1 MPWDPQLY
9 NQFKQI
15 RYKPFYDLVNLIS
28 AENLENCIDI
38 GCGTGEQTSILS
50 EKFGNADFL
59 GIDSSEEMLSESSRF
74 TKDNL
79 HFEWVTIEEF
89 ARSTSKWDLVFSNA
103 ALQWSDNHA
112 ALFPKLI
119 AKLRSGG
126 QFAVQIPFQKENIL
140 NNILL
145 EIVAEK
151 PFVDLLG
158 GFIQD
163 SPVLTID
170 AYTKLLFDSGLKSLD
185 VSLRVYPLIATSEV
199 ELYNFISGSAL
210 IPYMERLDGAAQELL
225 KSAFIQKIQ
234 AHFVSFPAIY
244 PFKRILMYGVSE

>member
-1 MPWDPQLY
+1 MPWNPELY

-28 AENLENCIDI
+28 AENVKNCVDI

-50 EKFGNADFL
+50 EKFENVNFL
-59 GIDSSEEMLSESSRF
+59 GIDSSEEMLNESNQF

-89 ARSTSKWDLVFSNA
+89 AHSTLTWDLIFSNA

-112 ALFPKLI
+112 VLFPKLI
-119 AKLRSGG
+119 ANLNSGG
-126 QFAVQIPFQKENIL
+126 QFAVQMPFQPENVL
-140 NNILL
+140 NTILL
-145 EIVAEK
+145 EIVTEK
-151 PFVDLLG
+151 PFVDLLR
-158 GFIQD
+158 GFIRN

-170 AYTKLLFDSGLKSLD
+170 DYTKLLFDCGLKGLN
-185 VSLRVYPLIATSEV
+185 VSLKVYPIIATSEI

-210 IPYMERLDGAAQELL
+210 IPYMERLDRAGQELL
-225 KSAFIQKIQ
+225 KSVFIQRIQ
-234 AHFVSFPAIY
+234 THFISFPAIY
-244 PFKRILMYGVSE
+244 PFKRILMYGVSG